1 MSEYVYF
8 DWDPYKDVQ
17 TSSRTEL
24 FAGKRNTETKN
35 PTRIILNPK
44 CFSWMNDRSRPR
56 FFADTNKLFLAAIID
71 GVVKK
76 KKTFRP
82 IYHRGNLLEKK

>member
-24 FAGKRNTETKN
+24 FAGKRNTETKKPN
-35 PTRIILNPK
+35 PHYIKPEMLFVNE
-44 CFSWMNDRSRPR
+44 RPES
-56 FFADTNKLFLAAIID
+56 TAI
-71 GVVKK
+71 
-76 KKTFRP
+76 FCR
-82 IYHRGNLLEKK
+82 H